1 MSTRPVHAAGLASG
15 TQRKTIGQ
23 VVGCFAVGCFAGAL
37 ASFFPRLIAVLGGDP
52 TRSVVLFSTDYL
64 LVGGIVAAIVGIVIV
79 IIDGGPGR
87 PLRDVFMTALGVPTL
102 LMGGLS
108 ATATSSNIAQL
119 DARLTATT
127 QVLQARAGVPTRDDV
142 SVPQLGPSSSWQ
154 PLDLLISQALAADAD
169 IRTQVSQNNL
179 NNLGIAA
186 RQNQYYVVFGSA
198 ASAEELKVLQAKVA
212 GGGVQSTVVK
222 GSKGDFLL
230 VPADGAVKQFSD
242 AVLVASR
249 AKAAGAPAFIAPVQ
263 PR

>member
-1 MSTRPVHAAGLASG
+1 MSTHPVGATGTAGGSH
-15 TQRKTIGQ
+15 RKTIGQ

-64 LVGGIVAAIVGIVIV
+64 LVGGIVATIVGLVIV
-79 IIDGGPGR
+79 IIEGGPGR
-87 PLRDVFMTALGVPTL
+87 QLRDVFMTALGVPTL
-102 LMGGLS
+102 LLGGLS

-127 QVLQARAGVPTRDDV
+127 QVLQTQADVPTRDDV
-142 SVPQLGPSSSWQ
+142 SVPQLGPTSHWH
-154 PLDLLISQALAADAD
+154 PLDLLLSPALAQSAAGDV
-169 IRTQVSQNNL
+169 RTQVSQNS
-179 NNLGIAA
+179 LGIAA
-186 RQNQYYVVFGSA
+186 RQNQYYVVFDSA
-198 ASAEELKVLQAKVA
+198 ASAELLKTRQAQIA
-212 GGGVQSTVVK
+212 RGGVQSAVVR

-230 VPADGAVKQFSD
+230 VPADGAVKQYSD

-249 AKAAGAPAFIAPVQ
+249 AKQAGAPAFIVPVQ